1 VNNPV
6 SEDHTI
12 IASED
17 TPEQPQPPADERS
30 ANSKTRLKIIRILV
44 LLFVIGLSAF
54 LFLIREQ
61 ISHLQGYGYAGIFL
75 MSILANATII
85 VPLPGIFLT
94 SAMGAVFHPFWVAVA
109 AGLGAALGE
118 LSGYMAGFSG
128 QGIIERTRWS
138 DQLES
143 WMRRYGNITILVLSF
158 IPNPLVDM
166 AGMTAGALKLPVH
179 RFLIW
184 SAIGKIL
191 KMMMFA
197 YGGAAILDALPF

>member
-1 VNNPV
+1 M
-6 SEDHTI
+6 SEIHPI
-12 IASED
+12 SSPEV
-17 TPEQPQPPADERS
+17 TPEQPQPTPAAD
-30 ANSKTRLKIIRILV
+30 KQRLKIIRILV
-44 LLFVIGLSAF
+44 LLFVIGLSVF

-75 MSILANATII
+75 MSIFANATII
-85 VPLPGIFLT
+85 VPLPGVFLT

-138 DQLES
+138 NQLEN
-143 WMRRYGNITILVLSF
+143 WMRRYGSITILVLSF
-158 IPNPLVDM
+158 IPNPLVDV

-184 SAIGKIL
+184 ASIGKIL

>member
-1 VNNPV
+1 MQ
-6 SEDHTI
+6 DKR
-12 IASED
+12 
-17 TPEQPQPPADERS
+17 PAGGS
-30 ANSKTRLKIIRILV
+30 QRLTIIRILV
-44 LLFVIGLSAF
+44 LVFVIGLSAF

-75 MSILANATII
+75 MSIFANATII

-128 QGIIERTRWS
+128 QGIVERTPWS

-143 WMRRYGNITILVLSF
+143 WMRRYGNITILLLSF
-158 IPNPLVDM
+158 IPNPLVDV

-184 SAIGKIL
+184 SSIGKIL

>member
-1 VNNPV
+1 M
-6 SEDHTI
+6 SEDNTI
-12 IASED
+12 NLPETA
-17 TPEQPQPPADERS
+17 PEQSQTADDKNQEDAKKR
-30 ANSKTRLKIIRILV
+30 RLNIIRILV
-44 LLFVIGLSAF
+44 LVFVIGLSAF

-61 ISHLQGYGYAGIFL
+61 ISHLQGYGYIGIFL
-75 MSILANATII
+75 MSIFANATII

-94 SAMGAVFHPFWVAVA
+94 SAMGAVFNPFWVAVA

-128 QGIIERTRWS
+128 QGIVERTRWS
-138 DQLES
+138 DQLEG
-143 WMRRYGNITILVLSF
+143 WMRRYGNITILLLSF
-158 IPNPLVDM
+158 IPNPLVDV

-184 SAIGKIL
+184 SSIGKIL

-197 YGGAAILDALPF
+197 YGGAAILETLPF